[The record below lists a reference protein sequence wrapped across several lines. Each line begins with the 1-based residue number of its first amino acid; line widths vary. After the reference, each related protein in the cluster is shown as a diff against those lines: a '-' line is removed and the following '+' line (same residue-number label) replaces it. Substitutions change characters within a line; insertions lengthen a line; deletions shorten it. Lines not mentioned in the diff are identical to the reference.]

1 MWDTWGKRTPFGYV
15 VLMRIPFASLYFK
28 KADPGQP
35 RTWGIILQRNISHAN
50 EQAFWPQNRHAIAGR
65 LTQDMAADGVGCDY
79 HPSLKTHQK
88 MADKMTAA
96 LRADLAW

>member
-1 MWDTWGKRTPFGYV
+1 MCPKTNQPLGSDTVWDTWGKRTPFGYV

-28 KADPGQP
+28 KAAPGQM

-65 LTQDMAADGVGCDY
+65 LMQMGSATPMSRFCRL
-79 HPSLKTHQK
+79 HIPCL
-88 MADKMTAA
+88 
-96 LRADLAW
+96 